1 MLLSGELIAQY
12 FLKKYDHC
20 LSTSHTTV
28 RPRIA
33 DKVIFKNIAVLT
45 LFFVYD
51 DCKCRLCLAT
61 NNSAPNLYNINPRP
75 NLYVFPSV
83 VLQVANVADVLG
95 VAKKTPMGI
104 FLKEWGVE
112 PDLKYIS

>member
-1 MLLSGELIAQY
+1 MSSLPGYKSFRAKPQY
-12 FLKKYDHC
+12 Y
-20 LSTSHTTV
+20 
-28 RPRIA
+28 R
-33 DKVIFKNIAVLT
+33 
-45 LFFVYD
+45 
-51 DCKCRLCLAT
+51 
-61 NNSAPNLYNINPRP
+61 SAPNLYLFR
-75 NLYVFPSV
+75 SV

>member
-1 MLLSGELIAQY
+1 
-12 FLKKYDHC
+12 
-20 LSTSHTTV
+20 
-28 RPRIA
+28 
-33 DKVIFKNIAVLT
+33 
-45 LFFVYD
+45 
-51 DCKCRLCLAT
+51 
-61 NNSAPNLYNINPRP
+61 
-75 NLYVFPSV
+75 V

>member
-1 MLLSGELIAQY
+1 MSSLPGI
-12 FLKKYDHC
+12 H
-20 LSTSHTTV
+20 
-28 RPRIA
+28 
-33 DKVIFKNIAVLT
+33 
-45 LFFVYD
+45 
-51 DCKCRLCLAT
+51 
-61 NNSAPNLYNINPRP
+61 SAPNFNNIIPRP
-75 NLYVFPSV
+75 NFYLFLSV